1 MYSKL
6 WRSWRRVVLQV
17 VAGVV
22 QAEAL
27 AQAELDRLLHAAG
40 VASVVQRAHR
50 YLAPAQSAD
59 LEALASAEGEGADAS
74 AQGVAPTG
82 AGEPLARV
90 MAEDPELSADAV
102 AAALT
107 KLFVFASMADAVP
120 EYERLS
126 APRLRVVV
134 VRRVGE
140 GLVAA
145 YRGLYDAL
153 GDARH
158 GYAADAV
165 AAVRHTPAQVATL
178 LGVQDTA

>member
-1 MYSKL
+1 
-6 WRSWRRVVLQV
+6 
-17 VAGVV
+17 V

-27 AQAELDRLLHAAG
+27 AQAELDRLLHTAG
-40 VASVVQRAHR
+40 VASVAQRAHQ
-50 YLAPAQSAD
+50 YLIPAPSAD
-59 LEALASAEGEGADAS
+59 LEGVPTAEGADAS
-74 AQGVAPTG
+74 AQEVASTG

-158 GYAADAV
+158 SYAADAV
-165 AAVRHTPAQVATL
+165 ATVRHTPAQVATL